1 MPLLFIA
8 VYKTNRFCAPFPLLG
23 STADLKL
30 TNILTNI
37 FANRVVRIM
46 LYHDENPALP
56 VLVKRGL
63 FSLDGV
69 SKMGGDGNILLG
81 GAGY

>member
-1 MPLLFIA
+1 
-8 VYKTNRFCAPFPLLG
+8 
-23 STADLKL
+23 
-30 TNILTNI
+30 
-37 FANRVVRIM
+37 M